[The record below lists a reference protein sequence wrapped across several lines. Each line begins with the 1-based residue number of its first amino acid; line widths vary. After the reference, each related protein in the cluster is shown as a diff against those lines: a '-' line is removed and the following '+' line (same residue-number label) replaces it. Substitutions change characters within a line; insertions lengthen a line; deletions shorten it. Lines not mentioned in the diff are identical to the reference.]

1 MLLKYIPGAKP
12 LTLTL
17 AVAGGVAV
25 SADSLYNGIDDY
37 SRIEAVISNDHTFK
51 YIDTFKDTTLQDVAL
66 KLRFE
71 TALQGWKERTMFVSS
86 ARQIVTDKGFQEIV
100 QMGEKAVPFIIQ
112 EIKETPSS
120 LVWALNIIYQKKVSN
135 RPQITITEA
144 CKLWVKKF
152 SN

>member
-17 AVAGGVAV
+17 AVAGSVVV
-25 SADSLYNGIDDY
+25 SADSPYNGIDDY
-37 SRIEAVISNDHTFK
+37 SRIEAVISNEQTFK
-51 YIDTFKDTTLQDVAL
+51 YIDTFKDTMLQDVAL

-71 TALQGWKERTMFVSS
+71 AALQGWKERTMFVSS

-112 EIKETPSS
+112 EIKKTPSS
-120 LVWALNIIYQKKVSN
+120 LVWALNIIYQKKISSL
-135 RPQITITEA
+135 PQITITEA
-144 CKLWVKKF
+144 CKLWVKKL

>member
-17 AVAGGVAV
+17 AVAGGVAI
-25 SADSLYNGIDDY
+25 SADSPYNILDDY

-66 KLRFE
+66 KLRFDA
-71 TALQGWKERTMFVSS
+71 ALQGWKQRTVFVSS
-86 ARQIVTDKGFQEIV
+86 AKQIVTDRGFQEIV
-100 QMGEKAVPFIIQ
+100 QMGEKAVPLIIQ
-112 EIKETPSS
+112 EIKETPST
-120 LVWALNIIYQKKVSN
+120 LVWALNMIYQKKISHY
-135 RPQITITEA
+135 PQITITEA
-144 CKLWVKKF
+144 CKLWVKKL

>member
-1 MLLKYIPGAKP
+1 MLLKYIPGVKP

-71 TALQGWKERTMFVSS
+71 AALQGWKERTMFVSS
-86 ARQIVTDKGFQEIV
+86 AH
-100 QMGEKAVPFIIQ
+100 
-112 EIKETPSS
+112 
-120 LVWALNIIYQKKVSN
+120 
-135 RPQITITEA
+135 
-144 CKLWVKKF
+144 
-152 SN
+152 